1 MRTYLIT
8 AGAVLLLAVPA
19 LAQSV
24 TTETKSKTTTVEGV
38 APAPLAVQP
47 VPPVPVPEPTL
58 PGSAAETHSSTIH
71 SGASGTSRTDRSTE
85 TYIGT
90 DGMVHENK
98 TIQHEEAR

>member
-1 MRTYLIT
+1 MRKYLIT

-38 APAPLAVQP
+38 APAPLAMQP
-47 VPPVPVPEPTL
+47 VPVPVPEPTL

-71 SGASGTSRTDRSTE
+71 SGASGMSRTDRSTE